1 MYSPKLANFSPVY
14 RGSQLFTI
22 SFFVFIMNKNT
33 ILDFRLH
40 NISILENAAIKEII
54 SKLKISHKNR
64 QGINDKNRVSKR

>member
-1 MYSPKLANFSPVY
+1 
-14 RGSQLFTI
+14 
-22 SFFVFIMNKNT
+22 MNKNT